1 MSLVRATDTLQIA
14 RRRSGLSSRALA
26 RRAGTSH
33 ATLLAYEAGRKTP
46 RVDTLERILRAA
58 GFVADVDLA
67 PTPDAH
73 DSQREAKGRELAD
86 ALELAAQF
94 PSRPHRELRFPRF
107 RRAA

>member
-1 MSLVRATDTLQIA
+1 MRAAEILRVA

-33 ATLLAYEAGRKTP
+33 ATLLAYEARRKTP

-58 GFVADVDLA
+58 GFDADIDLA
-67 PTPDAH
+67 PRPDAH
-73 DSQREAKGRELAD
+73 DAEREAKGRELAE

-94 PSRPHRELRFPRF
+94 PTRHDEGLQFPRF
-107 RRAA
+107 GRAA

>member
-1 MSLVRATDTLQIA
+1 MAMRAAEVLRIA

-33 ATLLAYEAGRKTP
+33 ATLLAYESRRKVP
-46 RVDTLERILRAA
+46 RVDTLERIVRAA

-67 PTPDAH
+67 PRPDAH
-73 DSQREAKGRELAD
+73 DTERDAKGWELVE

-94 PSRPHRELRFPRF
+94 PAHHYRSLPYPRF
-107 RRAA
+107 GRAA

>member
-1 MSLVRATDTLQIA
+1 MAMTAAEVLRIA

-33 ATLLAYEAGRKTP
+33 ATLLAYETRRKVP
-46 RVDTLERILRAA
+46 RVDTLERIVRAA

-67 PTPDAH
+67 RTPDAE
-73 DSQREAKGRELAD
+73 DAEREAKGRELVE

-94 PSRPHRELRFPRF
+94 PARHDRGLPYPRF
-107 RRAA
+107 GRTA